1 MCQTRA
7 NSVSDRTNHNC
18 KADLLI
24 ESVVEVLNALKDKAN
39 QSDQSRSQDFKF
51 GNLIGSELK

>member
-1 MCQTRA
+1 MCQTKA
-7 NSVSDRTNHNC
+7 NSVSDGTNHNC

-24 ESVVEVLNALKDKAN
+24 ESGVEVLNALKDKAN
-39 QSDQSRSQDFKF
+39 QSDQRRSQDFKF